1 MAKMIRY
8 KISGI
13 KPDYIIIG
21 ISCHLRDYRIIYRV
35 NHGLDFHFKKLKD
48 LNVCHDK
55 KENFVNFS
63 LYHYYYTDRSIN
75 YYFISNHHP
84 EAKLISGLKQADYFL
99 FIHGGFPEEEKKQLI
114 KKLSKI
120 KDVLAVFDVNPATLK
135 QLDPVL
141 YDLELH
147 MAEIGESAN

>member
-1 MAKMIRY
+1 MAKKIRL
-8 KISGI
+8 KISGV

-21 ISCHLRDYRIIYRV
+21 ISCHLRDYRIIYRI
-35 NHGLDFHFKKLKD
+35 NQGLNFHFKKLKD
-48 LNVCHDK
+48 LKIFPDK
-55 KENFVNFS
+55 KENFASFS
-63 LYHYYYTDRSIN
+63 LYHFYHTDCLIN

-84 EAKLISGLKQADYFL
+84 EAKLIAGLKQADYFL
-99 FIHGGFPEEEKKQLI
+99 FIHGVFPEEEKKQLI

-120 KDVLAVFDVNPATLK
+120 KDILAVFDVNPATLK

-147 MAEIGESAN
+147 MAEIG